1 MDKQQESDNI
11 TDNITDNIMDDKK
24 ENTDDKNLMNYSF
37 EDLDLN
43 DDLLRGIY
51 SYGFEKP
58 SKIQYK
64 SIPFIKSGK
73 DIIAQSQSGT
83 GKTGAFSI
91 GILNNIDTKIKKT
104 QYIVLTPTHELAKQI
119 YSVIENLGARMDITM
134 CKVIGKTNI
143 NESIIELKR
152 DPQIIVATPG
162 RLFDMINKKHIFT
175 DNVKTLVLDEADEML
190 SSGFM
195 EILYEIIKCM
205 PKTCQMCLFSA
216 TMPKEILDLTE
227 NFMNNPER
235 LLINREELTLEG
247 IKQFYID
254 LKQYNWKFDVLYDI
268 YDTINITQSI
278 IYVNSKNILNNLYDR
293 LSKDNYPVSYIH
305 GDMQTFEREKNLND
319 FKNGITRIMLSTDLL
334 SRGIDI
340 QQLSLVINFD
350 LPRNKETYIHRIGRS
365 GRYGRKGTAINFVTS
380 EDLAHMKEIEDFYN
394 TKIEEMPQNL
404 ADYL

>member
-1 MDKQQESDNI
+1 MDNQSNEKNDETNDGKNDGKNGGKNI
-11 TDNITDNIMDDKK
+11 
-24 ENTDDKNLMNYSF
+24 MNYSF
-37 EDLDLN
+37 EDLELN
-43 DDLLRGIY
+43 DELLRGIY

-64 SIPFIKSGK
+64 SIPLIKSGK
-73 DIIAQSQSGT
+73 DLIAQSQSGT

-91 GILNNIDTKIKKT
+91 GILNNIDTKLKKT

-143 NESIIELKR
+143 SESIMELKR

-162 RLFDMINKKHIFT
+162 RLVDMISKRHIFT
-175 DNVKTLVLDEADEML
+175 DNIKTLVLDEADEML
-190 SSGFM
+190 SGGFM

-205 PKTCQMCLFSA
+205 PKKCQICLFSA

-235 LLINREELTLEG
+235 LLVNRDELTLEG
-247 IKQFYID
+247 IKQFYIN

-293 LSKDNYPVSYIH
+293 LSRDEYPVSYIH
-305 GDMQTFEREKNLND
+305 GDMQTVEREKNLND

-365 GRYGRKGTAINFVTS
+365 GRYGRKGTAINFITD
-380 EDLAHMKEIEDFYN
+380 EDTAHMKEIEDFYN

>member
-1 MDKQQESDNI
+1 MDNQSDEKNDEKNI
-11 TDNITDNIMDDKK
+11 
-24 ENTDDKNLMNYSF
+24 MNYSF

-43 DDLLRGIY
+43 DELLRGIY

-64 SIPFIKSGK
+64 SIPLIKSGK
-73 DIIAQSQSGT
+73 DLIAQSQSGT

-91 GILNNIDTKIKKT
+91 GILNNIDTKLKKT

-143 NESIIELKR
+143 SESIMELKR

-162 RLFDMINKKHIFT
+162 RLVDMISKRHIFT
-175 DNVKTLVLDEADEML
+175 DNIKTLVLDEADEML
-190 SSGFM
+190 SGGFM
-195 EILYEIIKCM
+195 EVLYEIIKCM
-205 PKTCQMCLFSA
+205 PKKCQICLFSA

-235 LLINREELTLEG
+235 LLVNRDELTLEG
-247 IKQFYID
+247 IKQFYIN

-293 LSKDNYPVSYIH
+293 LSRDEYPVSYIH
-305 GDMQTFEREKNLND
+305 GDMQTVEREKNLND

-365 GRYGRKGTAINFVTS
+365 GRYGRKGTAINFITD
-380 EDLAHMKEIEDFYN
+380 EDTAHMKEIEDFYN

>member
-1 MDKQQESDNI
+1 MSEGEDKSIVE
-11 TDNITDNIMDDKK
+11 
-24 ENTDDKNLMNYSF
+24 YSF
-37 EDLDLN
+37 EDLDIN

-64 SIPFIKSGK
+64 SLPIFGSGK
-73 DIIAQSQSGT
+73 DMIAQSQSGT

-91 GILNNIDTKIKKT
+91 GILNNIDIKMKKT

-119 YSVIENLGARMDITM
+119 YSVVENLGARMDISI

-143 NESIIELKR
+143 NDSIRELSR

-162 RLFDMINKKHIFT
+162 RLFDMISKKHIFT
-175 DNVKTLVLDEADEML
+175 DNIKTLIIDEADEML

-195 EILYEIIKCM
+195 EVLQNIIRCM

-216 TMPKEILDLTE
+216 TMPQEIIDLTE
-227 NFMNNPER
+227 NFMNNPEK
-235 LLINREELTLEG
+235 LLINKDELTLEG

-268 YDTINITQSI
+268 YETINVTQSI
-278 IYVNSKNILNNLYDR
+278 IYVNSKNVLNNLYDR
-293 LSKDNYPVSYIH
+293 LSRDEFPVSYIH
-305 GDMQTFEREKNLND
+305 GDMQTSEREKNLND
-319 FKNGITRIMLSTDLL
+319 FKNGTTRIMLSTDLL

-380 EDLAHMKEIEDFYN
+380 EDIDHMNEIQKFYN
-394 TKIEEMPQNL
+394 TKIDEMPQNL

>member
-1 MDKQQESDNI
+1 MTEEKSI
-11 TDNITDNIMDDKK
+11 T
-24 ENTDDKNLMNYSF
+24 EYSF
-37 EDLDLN
+37 EDLNIN

-58 SKIQYK
+58 SNIQYK
-64 SIPFIKSGK
+64 SLPIFNSGK
-73 DIIAQSQSGT
+73 DMIAQSQSGT

-91 GILNNIDTKIKKT
+91 GVLNNIDTNLKKT
-104 QYIVLTPTHELAKQI
+104 QYIILTPTHELAKQI
-119 YSVIENLGARMDITM
+119 YNVVENLGARMDISI

-143 NESIIELKR
+143 NDSIRELQR
-152 DPQIIVATPG
+152 EPQIIVATPG
-162 RLFDMINKKHIFT
+162 RLFDMINKRHIFT
-175 DNVKTLVLDEADEML
+175 DNIKTLVIDEADEML

-195 EILYEIIKCM
+195 EVLQNIIRCM

-216 TMPKEILDLTE
+216 TMPQEIVDLTE
-227 NFMNNPER
+227 HFMNNPEK
-235 LLINREELTLEG
+235 LLINKDELTLEG

-268 YDTINITQSI
+268 YETINVTQSI
-278 IYVNSKNILNNLYDR
+278 IYVNSKNVLNNLYDR
-293 LSKDNYPVSYIH
+293 LTRDSFPVSYIH
-305 GDMQTFEREKNLND
+305 GDMHSSEREKNLND

-365 GRYGRKGTAINFVTS
+365 GRYGRKGTAINFVTN
-380 EDLAHMKEIEDFYN
+380 EDIEHMREIQKFYN
-394 TKIEEMPQNL
+394 TKIDEMPQNL

>member
-1 MDKQQESDNI
+1 MDNQSDEKNI
-11 TDNITDNIMDDKK
+11 
-24 ENTDDKNLMNYSF
+24 MNYSF

-43 DDLLRGIY
+43 DELLRGIY

-64 SIPFIKSGK
+64 SIPLIKSGK
-73 DIIAQSQSGT
+73 DLIAQSQSGT

-91 GILNNIDTKIKKT
+91 GILNNIDTKLKKT

-143 NESIIELKR
+143 SESIMELKR

-162 RLFDMINKKHIFT
+162 RLVDMISKRHIFT
-175 DNVKTLVLDEADEML
+175 DNIETLVLDEADEML
-190 SSGFM
+190 SGGFM

-205 PKTCQMCLFSA
+205 PKKCQICLFSA

-235 LLINREELTLEG
+235 LLVNRDELTLEG
-247 IKQFYID
+247 IKQFYIN

-293 LSKDNYPVSYIH
+293 LSRDEYPVSYIH
-305 GDMQTFEREKNLND
+305 GDMQTIEREKNLND

-365 GRYGRKGTAINFVTS
+365 GRYGRKGTAINFITD
-380 EDLAHMKEIEDFYN
+380 EDTAHMKEIEDFYN

>member
-1 MDKQQESDNI
+1 MSEGEDKSIVE
-11 TDNITDNIMDDKK
+11 
-24 ENTDDKNLMNYSF
+24 YSF
-37 EDLDLN
+37 EDLDIN

-64 SIPFIKSGK
+64 SLPIFGSGK
-73 DIIAQSQSGT
+73 DMIAQSQSGT

-119 YSVIENLGARMDITM
+119 YSVIENLGARMDISI

-143 NESIIELKR
+143 NDSIRELSR

-175 DNVKTLVLDEADEML
+175 DNIKTLIIDEADEML

-195 EILYEIIKCM
+195 EVLQNIIRCI
-205 PKTCQMCLFSA
+205 PTTSQMCLFSA
-216 TMPKEILDLTE
+216 TMPKEIIDLTE
-227 NFMNNPER
+227 NFMNNPEK
-235 LLINREELTLEG
+235 LLINRDELTLEG

-268 YDTINITQSI
+268 YETINVTQSI

-293 LSKDNYPVSYIH
+293 LSRDEFPVSYIH
-305 GDMQTFEREKNLND
+305 GDMQTSEREKNLND
-319 FKNGITRIMLSTDLL
+319 FKNGTTRIMLSTDLL

-380 EDLAHMKEIEDFYN
+380 EDIDHMNEIQKFYN
-394 TKIEEMPQNL
+394 TKIDEMPQNL

>member
-11 TDNITDNIMDDKK
+11 TD
-24 ENTDDKNLMNYSF
+24 NTDDKNLMNYSF

-162 RLFDMINKKHIFT
+162 RLFDMINKRHIFT

-216 TMPKEILDLTE
+216 RMPKEILDLTD

-235 LLINREELTLEG
+235 LLINKEELTLEG

>member
-11 TDNITDNIMDDKK
+11 TD
-24 ENTDDKNLMNYSF
+24 NTDDKNLMNYSF

-162 RLFDMINKKHIFT
+162 RLFDMINKRHIFT

-216 TMPKEILDLTE
+216 TMPKEILDLTD

>member
-1 MDKQQESDNI
+1 MTEEKSI
-11 TDNITDNIMDDKK
+11 T
-24 ENTDDKNLMNYSF
+24 EYSF
-37 EDLDLN
+37 EDLNIN

-58 SKIQYK
+58 SNIQYK
-64 SIPFIKSGK
+64 SLPIFNSGK
-73 DIIAQSQSGT
+73 DMIAQSQSGT

-91 GILNNIDTKIKKT
+91 GVLNNLDINLKKT
-104 QYIVLTPTHELAKQI
+104 QYIILTPTHELAKQI
-119 YSVIENLGARMDITM
+119 YNVVENLGARMDISI

-143 NESIIELKR
+143 NESIRELQKE
-152 DPQIIVATPG
+152 PQIIVATPG
-162 RLFDMINKKHIFT
+162 RLFDMINKRHIFT
-175 DNVKTLVLDEADEML
+175 DNIKTLVIDEADEML

-195 EILYEIIKCM
+195 EVLQNIIRCM

-216 TMPKEILDLTE
+216 TMPQEIVDLTE
-227 NFMNNPER
+227 HFMNNPEK
-235 LLINREELTLEG
+235 LLINKDELTLEG

-268 YDTINITQSI
+268 YETINVTQSI
-278 IYVNSKNILNNLYDR
+278 IYVNSKNVLNNLYDR
-293 LSKDNYPVSYIH
+293 LTRDSFPVSYIH
-305 GDMQTFEREKNLND
+305 GDMHSSEREKNLND

-365 GRYGRKGTAINFVTS
+365 GRYGRKGTAINFVTN
-380 EDLAHMKEIEDFYN
+380 EDIEHMREIQKFYN
-394 TKIEEMPQNL
+394 TKIDEMPQNL

>member
-1 MDKQQESDNI
+1 MSEEKSLTE
-11 TDNITDNIMDDKK
+11 
-24 ENTDDKNLMNYSF
+24 YSF
-37 EDLDLN
+37 EDLNIN

-58 SKIQYK
+58 SNIQYK
-64 SIPFIKSGK
+64 SLPIFNSGK
-73 DIIAQSQSGT
+73 DMIAQSQSGT

-91 GILNNIDTKIKKT
+91 GVLNNIDTNLKKT
-104 QYIVLTPTHELAKQI
+104 QYIILTPTHELAKQI
-119 YSVIENLGARMDITM
+119 YSVVENLGARMDISI

-143 NESIIELKR
+143 NNSIRELQKE
-152 DPQIIVATPG
+152 PQIIVATPG
-162 RLFDMINKKHIFT
+162 RLFDMINKHHIFT
-175 DNVKTLVLDEADEML
+175 DNIKTLVIDEADEML

-195 EILYEIIKCM
+195 EVLQNIIRCM

-216 TMPKEILDLTE
+216 TMPKEIVDLTE
-227 NFMNNPER
+227 HFMNNPEK
-235 LLINREELTLEG
+235 LLINKYELTLEG

-268 YDTINITQSI
+268 YETINVTQSI
-278 IYVNSKNILNNLYDR
+278 IYVNSKNVLNNLYDR
-293 LSKDNYPVSYIH
+293 LTRDSFPVSYIH
-305 GDMQTFEREKNLND
+305 GDMHSSEREKNLSD

-365 GRYGRKGTAINFVTS
+365 GRYGRKGTAINFVTN
-380 EDLAHMKEIEDFYN
+380 EDIEHMREIQKFYN
-394 TKIEEMPQNL
+394 TKIDEMPQNL

>member
-1 MDKQQESDNI
+1 MSEGEDKSIIE
-11 TDNITDNIMDDKK
+11 
-24 ENTDDKNLMNYSF
+24 YSF
-37 EDLDLN
+37 EDLDIN

-64 SIPFIKSGK
+64 SLPIFDSGK
-73 DIIAQSQSGT
+73 DMIAQSQSGT

-91 GILNNIDTKIKKT
+91 GILNNIDIKIKKT

-119 YSVIENLGARMDITM
+119 YNVIENLGARMDISI

-143 NESIIELKR
+143 NDSIRELSR

-162 RLFDMINKKHIFT
+162 RLFDMISKKHIFT
-175 DNVKTLVLDEADEML
+175 DNIKTLIIDEADEML

-195 EILYEIIKCM
+195 EVLQNIIRCI
-205 PKTCQMCLFSA
+205 PKTSQMCLFSA
-216 TMPKEILDLTE
+216 TMPKEIIDLTE
-227 NFMNNPER
+227 NFMNNPEK
-235 LLINREELTLEG
+235 LLINRDELTLEG

-268 YDTINITQSI
+268 YETINVTQSI
-278 IYVNSKNILNNLYDR
+278 IYVNSKNVLNNLYDR
-293 LSKDNYPVSYIH
+293 LSRDEFPVSYIH
-305 GDMQTFEREKNLND
+305 GDMQTSEREKNLND
-319 FKNGITRIMLSTDLL
+319 FKNGTTRIMLSTDLL

-380 EDLAHMKEIEDFYN
+380 EDIDHMNEIQKFYN
-394 TKIEEMPQNL
+394 TKIDEMPQNL

>member
-1 MDKQQESDNI
+1 MSEGEDKSIIE
-11 TDNITDNIMDDKK
+11 
-24 ENTDDKNLMNYSF
+24 YSF
-37 EDLDLN
+37 EDLDIN

-64 SIPFIKSGK
+64 SLPIFDSGK
-73 DIIAQSQSGT
+73 DMIAQSQSGT

-91 GILNNIDTKIKKT
+91 GILNNLDIKMKKT

-119 YSVIENLGARMDITM
+119 YSVIENLGARMDISI

-143 NESIIELKR
+143 NDSIKELSR
-152 DPQIIVATPG
+152 DPQIIIATPG
-162 RLFDMINKKHIFT
+162 RLYDMISKKHIFT
-175 DNVKTLVLDEADEML
+175 NNIKTLIIDEADEML

-195 EILYEIIKCM
+195 EVLQNIIRCI
-205 PKTCQMCLFSA
+205 PTTSQMCLFSA
-216 TMPKEILDLTE
+216 TMPKEIIDLTE
-227 NFMNNPER
+227 NFMNNPEK
-235 LLINREELTLEG
+235 LLINRDELTLEG

-268 YDTINITQSI
+268 YETINVTQSI
-278 IYVNSKNILNNLYDR
+278 IYVNSKNVLNNLYDR
-293 LSKDNYPVSYIH
+293 LSRDEFPVSYIH
-305 GDMQTFEREKNLND
+305 GDMQTSEREKNLND
-319 FKNGITRIMLSTDLL
+319 FKNGTTRIMLSTDLL

-380 EDLAHMKEIEDFYN
+380 EDIDHMREIQKFYN
-394 TKIEEMPQNL
+394 TKIDEMPQNL

>member
-1 MDKQQESDNI
+1 MTEEKSIIE
-11 TDNITDNIMDDKK
+11 
-24 ENTDDKNLMNYSF
+24 YSF
-37 EDLDLN
+37 EDLNIN

-58 SKIQYK
+58 SNIQYK
-64 SIPFIKSGK
+64 SLPIFNSGK
-73 DIIAQSQSGT
+73 DMIAQSQSGT

-91 GILNNIDTKIKKT
+91 GILNNIDINLKKT
-104 QYIVLTPTHELAKQI
+104 QYIILTPTHELAKQI
-119 YSVIENLGARMDITM
+119 YSVVENLGARMDISI
-134 CKVIGKTNI
+134 CKVIGKTSI
-143 NESIIELKR
+143 NVSIEDLKKE
-152 DPQIIVATPG
+152 PQIIVATPG
-162 RLFDMINKKHIFT
+162 RLFDMINKRHIFT
-175 DNVKTLVLDEADEML
+175 DNIKTLVIDEADEML

-195 EILYEIIKCM
+195 EVLQNIIRCV

-216 TMPKEILDLTE
+216 TMPQEIIDLTE
-227 NFMNNPER
+227 NFMNNPEK
-235 LLINREELTLEG
+235 LLINKDELTLEG

-268 YDTINITQSI
+268 YETINVTQSI
-278 IYVNSKNILNNLYDR
+278 IYVNSKNVLNNLYDR
-293 LSKDNYPVSYIH
+293 LSRDEFPVSYIH
-305 GDMQTFEREKNLND
+305 GDMHSSEREKNLND

-365 GRYGRKGTAINFVTS
+365 GRYGRKGTAINFVTN
-380 EDLAHMKEIEDFYN
+380 EDIDHMREIQKFYN
-394 TKIEEMPQNL
+394 TKIDEMPQNL

>member
-1 MDKQQESDNI
+1 MDNKSNEKNDGEKNI
-11 TDNITDNIMDDKK
+11 
-24 ENTDDKNLMNYSF
+24 MNYSF
-37 EDLDLN
+37 EDLELN
-43 DDLLRGIY
+43 DELLRGIY

-64 SIPFIKSGK
+64 SIPLIKSGK
-73 DIIAQSQSGT
+73 DLIAQSQSGT

-91 GILNNIDTKIKKT
+91 GILNNIDTKLKKT

-143 NESIIELKR
+143 SESIMELKR

-162 RLFDMINKKHIFT
+162 RLVDMISKRHIFT
-175 DNVKTLVLDEADEML
+175 DNIKTLVLDEADEML
-190 SSGFM
+190 SGGFM

-205 PKTCQMCLFSA
+205 PKKCQICLFSA

-235 LLINREELTLEG
+235 LLVNRDELTLEG
-247 IKQFYID
+247 IKQFYIN

-293 LSKDNYPVSYIH
+293 LSRDEYPVSYIH
-305 GDMQTFEREKNLND
+305 GDMQTIEREKNLND

-365 GRYGRKGTAINFVTS
+365 GRYGRKGTAINFITD
-380 EDLAHMKEIEDFYN
+380 EDTAHMKEIEDFYN